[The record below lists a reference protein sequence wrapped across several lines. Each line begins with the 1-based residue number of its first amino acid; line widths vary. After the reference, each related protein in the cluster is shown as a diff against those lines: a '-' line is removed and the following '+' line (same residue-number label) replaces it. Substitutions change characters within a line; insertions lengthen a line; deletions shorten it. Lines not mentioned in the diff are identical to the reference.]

1 MHHQWRYFPTY
12 KALLEVGNKEFYF
25 LDISPSAL
33 CFVFVPRSITALLIS
48 IDQLTMIKLKIKLIL
63 TWKGRGPSV
72 PGCGERFPGL
82 TGAGAGAG
90 A

>member
-1 MHHQWRYFPTY
+1 M
-12 KALLEVGNKEFYF
+12 
-25 LDISPSAL
+25 
-33 CFVFVPRSITALLIS
+33 S
-48 IDQLTMIKLKIKLIL
+48 IDQLTKIKLKIKFVL